1 MILNLLL
8 TWVNLQTFDTCIGR
22 FGIILH
28 LEVELP
34 VIFIKANWNKWP
46 TCLNSHLS
54 FSVSETLHIIL
65 AKRAQFCPWKRIKSC
80 SRSTW
85 KQQTKRWSI
94 SCTLLS
100 LRSKITYMYNRNWP
114 QNTFL
119 NITLIKSLHSWVF
132 FFVWVCEIALTLVW
146 SNIWSLLWFPPISQ
160 LKVGEFISPLSQCL
174 EARHFGC

>member
-1 MILNLLL
+1 MIYNLLL

-22 FGIILH
+22 VRHNSSLRSGITSHIHQSQLKQEAH
-28 LEVELP
+28 MPYQSPEFQRLYTYFLLKGLIFALGKEL
-34 VIFIKANWNKWP
+34 
-46 TCLNSHLS
+46 T
-54 FSVSETLHIIL
+54 
-65 AKRAQFCPWKRIKSC
+65 SC

-94 SCTLLS
+94 SCTLFF

-119 NITLIKSLHSWVF
+119 NITLNKSLHPWVV

-160 LKVGEFISPLSQCL
+160 LKVGESITPLS
-174 EARHFGC
+174 